1 MVVAVDDLVF
11 HSTHPAYH
19 ECNNHKVGA
28 VITDLIQQE
37 FYKGSLQCTTREHVC
52 NVNAID
58 HKTVFRRALI

>member
-11 HSTHPAYH
+11 HSTHPAYD

-37 FYKGSLQCTTREHVC
+37 F
-52 NVNAID
+52 
-58 HKTVFRRALI
+58 